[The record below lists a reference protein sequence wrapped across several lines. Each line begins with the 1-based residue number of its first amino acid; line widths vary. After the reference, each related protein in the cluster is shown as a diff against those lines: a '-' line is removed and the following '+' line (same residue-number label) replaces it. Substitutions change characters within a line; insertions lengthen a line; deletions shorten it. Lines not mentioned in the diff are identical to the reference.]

1 MEENITP
8 KKLNFK
14 EEDVPEVKQDEQKP
28 VEEEVKKEEVEVPPE
43 KSS

>member
-14 EEDVPEVKQDEQKP
+14 EEEVPEVKQDEQKP
-28 VEEEVKKEEVEVPPE
+28 VEEVKQEEVEVPPE